1 MKLLIAEDE
10 ILALNTLTSIDWS
23 AHDITLVG
31 SAQNGLTAL
40 ELVKKE
46 KPDIVISDIKMPEM
60 SGIELAGK
68 IASLLPDT
76 KIIIISA
83 YTDFSYAQK
92 AISYGV
98 FDYILKP
105 YRIEQLFEIVEKA
118 KSEILVTR
126 QKNLLIENMNN
137 QLEFS
142 KFFMKDYYLN
152 NISAELLSDDFT
164 SIFGKYNSNQ
174 RHIATVIALDKST
187 DNGHYKKSFNLFS
200 NIQKILQKKYP
211 QCVSFFETYTFTY
224 VLSCEGI
231 SESTFANETLDIA
244 ESVREYL
251 DFSSYIDFVI
261 GIGSS
266 VDDRTHINSSIISA
280 FNATEYSF
288 YLGKR
293 IVIYISDLEQNNL
306 FYNYRAFYNDSFF
319 NNIKIGDS
327 DTVTATIDSLFNTFA
342 ANKEDI
348 SVVQRT
354 CHNIYVNLAM
364 CLMQCGQ
371 SPSILFNQTDIWAL
385 IRQYNDINRLKQFM
399 TDTISV
405 VISNINFT
413 RTNKMT
419 GLVTEIKEYIRA
431 NKSATLANIAD
442 HFHLSPGYLSVIF
455 SKNTDTTL
463 KNYLINE
470 RINTA
475 KDMLINT
482 DKNIYEI
489 ANEIGYK
496 TAQHFSVIFKKSTGL
511 TPSAY
516 QDKHKHI

>member
-98 FDYILKP
+98 FDYIMKP
-105 YRIEQLFEIVEKA
+105 YRIEQLFEIVGKA

-187 DNGHYKKSFNLFS
+187 DNGHYKKSFNL
-200 NIQKILQKKYP
+200 Y
-211 QCVSFFETYTFTY
+211 
-224 VLSCEGI
+224 
-231 SESTFANETLDIA
+231 
-244 ESVREYL
+244 
-251 DFSSYIDFVI
+251 
-261 GIGSS
+261 
-266 VDDRTHINSSIISA
+266 
-280 FNATEYSF
+280 
-288 YLGKR
+288 
-293 IVIYISDLEQNNL
+293 
-306 FYNYRAFYNDSFF
+306 
-319 NNIKIGDS
+319 
-327 DTVTATIDSLFNTFA
+327 
-342 ANKEDI
+342 
-348 SVVQRT
+348 
-354 CHNIYVNLAM
+354 
-364 CLMQCGQ
+364 
-371 SPSILFNQTDIWAL
+371 
-385 IRQYNDINRLKQFM
+385 
-399 TDTISV
+399 
-405 VISNINFT
+405 
-413 RTNKMT
+413 
-419 GLVTEIKEYIRA
+419 
-431 NKSATLANIAD
+431 
-442 HFHLSPGYLSVIF
+442 FHLCVEL
-455 SKNTDTTL
+455 
-463 KNYLINE
+463 
-470 RINTA
+470 
-475 KDMLINT
+475 
-482 DKNIYEI
+482 
-489 ANEIGYK
+489 
-496 TAQHFSVIFKKSTGL
+496 
-511 TPSAY
+511 
-516 QDKHKHI
+516 